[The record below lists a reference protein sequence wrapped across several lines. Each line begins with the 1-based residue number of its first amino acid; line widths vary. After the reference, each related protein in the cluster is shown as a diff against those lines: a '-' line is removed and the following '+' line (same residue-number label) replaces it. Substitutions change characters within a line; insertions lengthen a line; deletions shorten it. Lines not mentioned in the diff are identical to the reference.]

1 MKLFNIVLLLL
12 LFGFCSIFQKS
23 RNTKNLIIKD
33 KQGAQQMTKI
43 TNVLTIKEPDMFLR
57 KVDLI
62 QEYVFQR
69 IKNALDSIKLNQEK
83 LSNISEQD
91 EVKNLLQSEFH
102 KAMISM
108 SKQDISCLYSV
119 ARDFNGI
126 IELEY
131 WKQQVL
137 QDASKVL
144 FKD

>member
-1 MKLFNIVLLLL
+1 
-12 LFGFCSIFQKS
+12 
-23 RNTKNLIIKD
+23 
-33 KQGAQQMTKI
+33 MTKI
-43 TNVLTIKEPDMFLR
+43 TNSLTIKEPDMFLR

-108 SKQDISCLYSV
+108 SKQDISCLFSV
-119 ARDFNGI
+119 ARDFNEI
-126 IELEY
+126 IELEF

-137 QDASKVL
+137 QDAGKVL
-144 FKD
+144 FKDWLFPIPPNNVVIFQSVFDATDLPNLLPVVVPS

>member
-1 MKLFNIVLLLL
+1 
-12 LFGFCSIFQKS
+12 
-23 RNTKNLIIKD
+23 
-33 KQGAQQMTKI
+33 MTKI

-57 KVDLI
+57 KIDLI

-69 IKNALDSIKLNQEK
+69 IKNALETIKDNQEK
-83 LSNISEQD
+83 LNNLSEQD
-91 EVKNLLQSEFH
+91 EDKNLLQIEFH
-102 KAMISM
+102 KTMISM

-119 ARDFNGI
+119 ARDFSEI

-137 QDASKVL
+137 QEASKVL

>member
-1 MKLFNIVLLLL
+1 M
-12 LFGFCSIFQKS
+12 
-23 RNTKNLIIKD
+23 TKN
-33 KQGAQQMTKI
+33 

-57 KVDLI
+57 KIDLI

-69 IKNALDSIKLNQEK
+69 IKNALETIKDNQEK
-83 LSNISEQD
+83 LDISEQD
-91 EVKNLLQSEFH
+91 EEKNLLQIEFH
-102 KAMISM
+102 KTMISM

-119 ARDFNGI
+119 ARDFSEI

-137 QDASKVL
+137 QEASKVL

>member
-1 MKLFNIVLLLL
+1 
-12 LFGFCSIFQKS
+12 
-23 RNTKNLIIKD
+23 
-33 KQGAQQMTKI
+33 MTKI

-102 KAMISM
+102 KTMINM

-119 ARDFNGI
+119 ARDFNEV
-126 IELEY
+126 IELEF

-137 QDASKVL
+137 QEASKVL